1 MQESYITRMNQAIN
15 HKRYFVNII
24 KKLQEK
30 QQYDNILEEVFK
42 KKSNDKI
49 KILDYG
55 CGSGLLTSIIAEEFP
70 NAMVHGY
77 DRSLDMIEIARER
90 FFGKNLQFLTK
101 TDSLQVKSYDYIIL
115 SSVLHEVYSQ
125 FGYLLTISAFLNE
138 LKSFLKP
145 KGYIISRDNFVS
157 NSMSINT
164 IQMSFVNSGITE
176 EASLFLDKLIESTPL
191 ILKDHF
197 INLSI
202 DRSTNTISGSE
213 RAVLEF
219 LNKFTWGEESL
230 PRESQESLF
239 CFSPQDWKTMTPKSY
254 NIIAQYNYV
263 DSSYLS
269 YLRDIVEIPEN
280 FPTHQWT
287 MLQLL
292 SQNT

>member
-1 MQESYITRMNQAIN
+1 MQESYISRMNQAIV
-15 HKRYFVNII
+15 HKHYFIDII
-24 KKLQEK
+24 RKLEERK
-30 QQYDNILEEVFK
+30 NYTNILEEIFEK
-42 KKSNDKI
+42 KGISNI

-55 CGSGLLTSIIAEEFP
+55 CGSGLLTSKIAEEFP
-70 NAMVHGY
+70 SAIVHGY

-90 FFGKNLQFLTK
+90 FFGRNLQFLTK
-101 TDSLQVKSYDYIIL
+101 VNSLQAESYDYIIL

-125 FGYLLTISAFLNE
+125 FGCLPTISAFLNE

-157 NSMSINT
+157 NSMSVNT
-164 IQMSFVNSGITE
+164 TQMSFVYSGITE
-176 EASLFLDKLIESTPL
+176 EAGLFLDKLIESTPL

-202 DRSTNTISGSE
+202 DKSTNTISGSE

-239 CFSPQDWKTMTPKSY
+239 CFSPSDWP
-254 NIIAQYNYV
+254 NIIPSDFKIISQYNYT
-263 DSSYLS
+263 DTNYLG
-269 YLRDIVEIPEN
+269 YLAKLVEIKEF

-287 MLQLL
+287 ILQYV
-292 SQNT
+292 